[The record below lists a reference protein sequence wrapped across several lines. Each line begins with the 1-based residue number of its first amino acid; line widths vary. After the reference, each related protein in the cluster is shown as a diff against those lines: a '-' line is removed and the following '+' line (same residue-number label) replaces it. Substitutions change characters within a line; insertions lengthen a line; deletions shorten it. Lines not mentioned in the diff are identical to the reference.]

1 MEGSVLVSG
10 DSQVVSN
17 YKYQDLKITDT
28 LDYEAMVKDRV
39 AIARKTLGML
49 KRFFVNC
56 VTS

>member
-1 MEGSVLVSG
+1 MGISS
-10 DSQVVSN
+10 
-17 YKYQDLKITDT
+17 YKYQGLKITDT

-49 KRFFVNC
+49 KQFFVNC